1 MHMVYNV
8 VYVGDILMSDMVR
21 KQIYLEKS
29 QVIAIQRKAE
39 VLGVN
44 ESELIRQAIDHDL
57 YGGGVI
63 PTRPDP
69 AAWDEIEAFLAA
81 QAGKPLAGEPYQF
94 NREELYDQRL
104 GRIRG
109 TDPD

>member
-1 MHMVYNV
+1 
-8 VYVGDILMSDMVR
+8 MSDMVR
-21 KQIYLEKS
+21 KQIYLERS
-29 QVIAIQRKAE
+29 QVKAIQQKAE

-57 YGGGVI
+57 YGGGGT

-69 AAWDEIEAFLAA
+69 AAWDEIEAFLAS
-81 QAGKPLAGEPYQF
+81 QVEKPLTGEPYQF
-94 NREELYDQRL
+94 NREELYEERL
-104 GRIRG
+104 GRIHG